1 MSDGSS
7 LTLLDE
13 SSSDDDDE
21 FIIFA
26 TQIGGNYSLPTKKC
40 GDSIL
45 GHLYIYRDRGG
56 GHDRMYQDYLVD
68 DSTYGLIY
76 FRRRFKC
83 V

>member
-26 TQIGGNYSLPTKKC
+26 TQIV
-40 GDSIL
+40 
-45 GHLYIYRDRGG
+45 GHLYIYQDRG
-56 GHDRMYQDYLVD
+56 GHDRTYRDYLTD
-68 DSTYGLIY
+68 DPTYGSVY
-76 FRRRFKC
+76 FRRRFIC
-83 V
+83 I

>member
-26 TQIGGNYSLPTKKC
+26 TQIV
-40 GDSIL
+40 
-45 GHLYIYRDRGG
+45 GHLYIYQDRGG
-56 GHDRMYQDYLVD
+56 GHDRMYRDYLVD
-68 DSTYGLIY
+68 DPTYDLVY
-76 FRRRFKC
+76 FRRRFAC